1 LPDRGAP
8 VSKAVITRIMIR
20 KILLGLAAVFVALQF
35 VRPAKNLS
43 PAPGPDAIT
52 AKVAVPPDVEQ
63 VLTKACYD
71 CHSDHT
77 RYPWY
82 AEVQPVG
89 WWLASHIKEGKQHL
103 NLSEFGTYNK
113 KTANRKLQQ
122 IARTINSRFMPLNSY
137 TWIHRD
143 AILTDA
149 EIKRITAWTDAAR
162 EQIEAKP
169 PAK

>member
-1 LPDRGAP
+1 MLKKLSLGFA
-8 VSKAVITRIMIR
+8 
-20 KILLGLAAVFVALQF
+20 LLFLAIQF

-43 PAPGPDAIT
+43 PAPGPQDIAT
-52 AKVAVPPDVEQ
+52 KVAMPAEVQRVF
-63 VLTKACYD
+63 TKACYD

-89 WWLASHIKEGKQHL
+89 WWLSNHVTGGKKHL
-103 NLSEFGTYNK
+103 NFSEFGAYNA
-113 KTANRKLQQ
+113 KTADRKLMQ
-122 IARTINSRFMPLNSY
+122 IAREVNDGSMPLNSY

-143 AILTDA
+143 SILTTA
-149 EIKRITAWTDAAR
+149 EIKLISDWVDTART
-162 EQIEAKP
+162 QIAPES

>member
-1 LPDRGAP
+1 MT
-8 VSKAVITRIMIR
+8 K
-20 KILLGLAAVFVALQF
+20 KILLGLALVFLALQF

-43 PAPGPDAIT
+43 PAPGPQDIT
-52 AKVAVPPDVEQ
+52 ARVAMPAEVQRVF
-63 VLTKACYD
+63 TKACYD

-89 WWLASHIKEGKQHL
+89 WWLASHIHDGKRHL
-103 NLSEFGTYNK
+103 NFSEFGAFSTK
-113 KTANRKLQQ
+113 AADRKLKQ
-122 IARTINSRFMPLNSY
+122 IARNVDDREMPLPSY

-149 EIKRITAWTDAAR
+149 EIKIIDDWVDAAR
-162 EQIEAKP
+162 TQIAPKP
-169 PAK
+169 

>member
-1 LPDRGAP
+1 
-8 VSKAVITRIMIR
+8 MIK
-20 KILLGLAAVFVALQF
+20 KILLGLAVLFLAIQF

-43 PAPGPDAIT
+43 LVPGPQDIT
-52 AKVAVPPDVEQ
+52 TKVTVPAEVQ
-63 VLTKACYD
+63 RVFTKACYD

-89 WWLASHIKEGKQHL
+89 WWLASHIHDGQQRL
-103 NLSEFGTYNK
+103 NFSEFGAYSA
-113 KTANRKLQQ
+113 KTADRRLKQ
-122 IARTINSRFMPLNSY
+122 IAREVDDGSMPLHSY

-143 AILTDA
+143 AILTAA
-149 EIKRITAWTDAAR
+149 EIKLIDNWTEAAR
-162 EQIEAKP
+162 TQMSSNT